1 MKYERNDSH
10 YGFRFKRY
18 RDVCLLCFYGGF
30 LLLYIC
36 CYGYPIW
43 KKIQEVK
50 EFSALLADYSNENIN
65 YNYEAC
71 GTDGEGGG
79 FASVGQGAVVTE
91 CGVGD
96 KMIHSS
102 LYK

>member
-1 MKYERNDSH
+1 MIAIMDLDLNGIVMY
-10 YGFRFKRY
+10 
-18 RDVCLLCFYGGF
+18 VCFAFMAVF

-71 GTDGEGGG
+71 GTDGEGRGC
-79 FASVGQGAVVTE
+79 AAVGPGAEVAE
-91 CGVGD
+91 CGDGETL
-96 KMIHSS
+96 MNSF
-102 LYK
+102 LYR